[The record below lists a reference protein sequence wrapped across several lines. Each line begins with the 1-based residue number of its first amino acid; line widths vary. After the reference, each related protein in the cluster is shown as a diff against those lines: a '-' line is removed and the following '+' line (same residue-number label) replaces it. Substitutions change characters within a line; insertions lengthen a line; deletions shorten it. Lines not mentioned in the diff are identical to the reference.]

1 MENLYTR
8 LDFENLTSDD
18 IKKIVEVAALDI
30 PEEENKQDYIFK
42 NRENISCIP
51 EAKKLISQKVFA
63 GFCAI
68 KWFTFEYDGDFSQ
81 QKLIEYLEGNENNY
95 NVKAVDLIGT
105 ITDSEI
111 VSISK
116 DDVVYTLKLV
126 IKDGIQRI
134 ADAMSYRAEPKWSTV
149 IVKIDVNNN
158 WVEIRA
164 NMNLCKA
171 AKRILIKRLHFK
183 ELNEIPILNKYN
195 SDVSKFKDDLYNGF
209 YLRYK
214 AMPTEAITLTEDNS
228 IALGKIINALDEYFV
243 NNNSKELIK
252 KLDEID
258 TDMTE
263 ISLKDIILA
272 GIDKMS
278 VKIRSNSESD
288 MTQQALYSL
297 LKENITENTSYI
309 KFDMKHDKVVHTN
322 TIQIGKTTN
331 SITFRNSVTEND
343 IEYIRQKVI

>member
-1 MENLYTR
+1 M
-8 LDFENLTSDD
+8 
-18 IKKIVEVAALDI
+18 V
-30 PEEENKQDYIFK
+30 
-42 NRENISCIP
+42 
-51 EAKKLISQKVFA
+51 
-63 GFCAI
+63 
-68 KWFTFEYDGDFSQ
+68 
-81 QKLIEYLEGNENNY
+81 
-95 NVKAVDLIGT
+95 
-105 ITDSEI
+105 
-111 VSISK
+111 
-116 DDVVYTLKLV
+116 
-126 IKDGIQRI
+126 
-134 ADAMSYRAEPKWSTV
+134 
-149 IVKIDVNNN
+149 
-158 WVEIRA
+158 
-164 NMNLCKA
+164 
-171 AKRILIKRLHFK
+171 
-183 ELNEIPILNKYN
+183 
-195 SDVSKFKDDLYNGF
+195 F

-309 KFDMKHDKVVHTN
+309 KFDMKHDKGFHTN

-331 SITFRNSVTEND
+331 SITFRNSVTEDD